1 MVLEVVLSILIVST
15 SLITAFRNESNSIS
29 VTLGFITFVLILAF
43 AYSGPEVSILLGL
56 GVTPLLYL
64 LLQTRATS
72 TKQFKARSSVV
83 EKVMTYLSLAPLFGF
98 VVLLEFPSE
107 KIDFNLNLSELHF
120 STEIFLFIITIL
132 SFLEILKRRSIK

>member
-98 VVLLEFPSE
+98 VVFVG
-107 KIDFNLNLSELHF
+107 IW
-120 STEIFLFIITIL
+120 
-132 SFLEILKRRSIK
+132 RRTCANTYQYHIRGSRVCLVFRGEGHVSRFRVTA